1 MNIDNVEVIELN
13 FTDEFLEMD
22 FSDVEV
28 SAAFGFKQCCNE
40 TCK

>member
-22 FSDVEV
+22 FSCITSSLFFNIFRDGL
-28 SAAFGFKQCCNE
+28 F
-40 TCK
+40 